1 MSRPRAIGV
10 LLLLGSLGAAPVFGW
25 RAYVEE
31 GAGPVLTAPKP
42 VATAGPVP
50 GAHVVPSNCRRGVGV
65 ELQVMDLHLELA
77 WFESVPVS
85 PGRRLVLSWLARAPR
100 GE

>member
-1 MSRPRAIGV
+1 MPRPLTIGM
-10 LLLLGSLGAAPVFGW
+10 LLVLGSLSAAPVLTW
-25 RAYVEE
+25 RAG
-31 GAGPVLTAPKP
+31 GAEAMAPS
-42 VATAGPVP
+42 GPVP
-50 GAHVVPSNCRRGVGV
+50 GAHLASSNGRQGIGV

-85 PGRRLVLSWLARAPR
+85 PGRSLVVSWLARGPR

>member
-1 MSRPRAIGV
+1 MSWPRTVGV
-10 LLLLGSLGAAPVFGW
+10 LLLLGSLGAAPVFTW
-25 RAYVEE
+25 RARVAE
-31 GAGPVLTAPKP
+31 AAAPG
-42 VATAGPVP
+42 GPVP
-50 GAHVVPSNCRRGVGV
+50 DAHIAQSNGRRGVGV

-100 GE
+100 DE